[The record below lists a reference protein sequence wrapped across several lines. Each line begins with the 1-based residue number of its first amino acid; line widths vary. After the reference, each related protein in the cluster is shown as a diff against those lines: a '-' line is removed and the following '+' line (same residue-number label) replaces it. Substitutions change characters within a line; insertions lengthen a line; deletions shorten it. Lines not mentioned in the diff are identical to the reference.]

1 MTRKGSRVYK
11 CNTGLAPLWLWK
23 LEPWWSTISS
33 LSSSSSWSS
42 LPVPLWVDELSMEW
56 EDMAELREKLPRLGP
71 IKVRW
76 FAGFT
81 VTIRLLELATIMSV
95 T

>member
-1 MTRKGSRVYK
+1 
-11 CNTGLAPLWLWK
+11 
-23 LEPWWSTISS
+23 
-33 LSSSSSWSS
+33 
-42 LPVPLWVDELSMEW
+42 MEW

-95 T
+95 TWWKEVFKTVCQDHVNLGSMRNIMK